1 MRCHATVLAEKPG
14 EVRGIGKGEIF
25 RDVMDRLRAKYE
37 LTLGFREHTLA
48 DEVRGAD
55 ADRTLDVVVEFDRAS
70 SRVSQY
76 RN

>member
-1 MRCHATVLAEKPG
+1 M
-14 EVRGIGKGEIF
+14 RGIGKGEIF

-55 ADRTLDVVVEFDRAS
+55 ADRTLDVVAVDRAS